1 MLSKRILYFVEDKI
15 FFHCPSATL
24 SEDCSV
30 SLRWEP
36 YSSVRMLEPF
46 RDYKLLV
53 QDYSKR
59 FLTTQ
64 NDAFRAMS
72 GVIRRFSESQQWQI
86 AGGMPT
92 VALENMMLFRRRRH
106 PLSRR
111 PGFPSYS
118 WLGWKGS
125 LVFIEGLYFFEGWI
139 VWHIRDPATGDIFPI
154 ERRPISI
161 PQSSPFP
168 DFVASDDIA
177 TQRKPDFWLLP
188 GVQMNQEVPSA
199 ERLAKL
205 YPRPTFSLLC
215 FSTLAVFFELT
226 DVNYVEGKAGIV
238 NRARSKFT
246 SKIFLDGFDEYPVP
260 HQGEFILLSK
270 TIPSKE
276 DLDEVELG
284 WSLSSKEV
292 YMIMLIE
299 WFNGVAERRGI
310 GFIDAVDIKNSMAPG
325 PVWKEIILG

>member
-1 MLSKRILYFVEDKI
+1 MLSKRILYFVDDKI

-24 SEDCSV
+24 SEDCTV
-30 SLRWEP
+30 SLRCEP
-36 YSSVRMLEPF
+36 YASVRMLEPF

-53 QDYSKR
+53 EDYSKR

-92 VALENMMLFRRRRH
+92 VALENMMQFRRRRH

-125 LVFIEGLYFFEGWI
+125 LVFMEGLHFFEGWI

-154 ERRPISI
+154 ERRPFSI
-161 PQSSPFP
+161 QQSSPSA
-168 DFVASDDIA
+168 DFVASDVIA
-177 TQRKPDFWLLP
+177 TQWKPDFGLLP
-188 GVQMNQEVPSA
+188 GVQMDPRVPS
-199 ERLAKL
+199 ERQPKL

-226 DVNYVEGKAGIV
+226 NVNYVEGKAGIT
-238 NRARSKFT
+238 NRAKSVYPT
-246 SKIFLDGFDEYPVP
+246 SKVFLDGFDEYPVP
-260 HQGEFILLSK
+260 HEGEFILLSK

-276 DLDEVELG
+276 DLGEVGLG
-284 WSLSSKEV
+284 AFPSSKEV

-310 GFIDAVDIKNSMAPG
+310 GFINAVDIKNSMAPG